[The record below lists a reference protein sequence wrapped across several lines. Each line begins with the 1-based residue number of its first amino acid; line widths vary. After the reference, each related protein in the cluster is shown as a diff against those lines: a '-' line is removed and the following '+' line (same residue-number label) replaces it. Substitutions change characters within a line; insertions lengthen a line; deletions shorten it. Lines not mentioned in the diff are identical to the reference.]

1 MRDTPSGSDAL
12 SGILDDIADAVV
24 VTDADTG
31 EVVAVNDGVE
41 RVFGHPPSAFRD
53 LDPDAYA
60 ANPGAVRDAR
70 DDAHRTVAETGSATF
85 RWTARRRDGNTFQA
99 ESSVSATTVDGR
111 ACFVAVVRDVSDRA
125 ERERELERF
134 AEVLTHD
141 LRSPLNAAQAQV
153 EILRSEASGG
163 EEWLDR
169 LDGVHDR
176 MADIVDDVRTLVT
189 GDRNI
194 GDTERIDLSEA
205 VEETWAAT
213 AGDRGGPAE
222 LVVTGDLGSVA
233 ADPTRL
239 CRLLENLFENAVRHG
254 GDGVTVTVSRL
265 SDGDGIA
272 VEDDGPGVPSDAQD
286 RVFEYGY
293 TTATA
298 GTGFGL
304 NIVAAA
310 ADAHG
315 WEVRVTEGTEG
326 GARFEITGMDL
337 DGSTMTGT

>member
-1 MRDTPSGSDAL
+1 MRDAPSGSDAL
-12 SGILDDIADAVV
+12 PGILDDAADAVI

-31 EVVAVNDGVE
+31 EVVAVNDAVE
-41 RVFGHPPSAFRD
+41 RVFGHQKAAFSD

-60 ANPGAVRDAR
+60 ANPGAASDAR
-70 DDAHRTVAETGSATF
+70 GDARRTATESGAATY
-85 RWTARRRDGNTFQA
+85 RWTAVRRDGTTFRA
-99 ESSVSATTVDGR
+99 ESSVSTTTVDDR

-141 LRSPLNAAQAQV
+141 LRSPLNAAEAQV
-153 EILRSEASGG
+153 EILRSEVDGG

-169 LDGVHDR
+169 LESVHDR
-176 MADIVDDVRTLVT
+176 MADIVDDVRTLVS
-189 GDRNI
+189 GDRHV
-194 GDTERIDLSEA
+194 GDTKQIDLNEA
-205 VEETWAAT
+205 VEETWDAT
-213 AGDRGGPAE
+213 VDDRADGVE
-222 LVVTGDLGSVA
+222 LVVSGDLGRVD
-233 ADPTRL
+233 ADPKRL

-254 GDGVTVTVSRL
+254 GDGVTVTVGSL
-265 SDGDGIA
+265 NSGDGIA
-272 VEDDGPGVPSDAQD
+272 VEDDGPGIPADARD

-310 ADAHG
+310 AEAHG
-315 WEVRVTEGTEG
+315 WEVGVTEGREG
-326 GARFEITGMDL
+326 GARFEITGMDRVEPVTK
-337 DGSTMTGT
+337 G